1 MGARGGRDG
10 WRVEER
16 AAVERGGEGVA
27 ANPRALGSGSGR
39 RASRCAAQ
47 RRAETHE
54 ARSPVERTRLER
66 SVEKNALLGRGFH
79 GNSLIACVRGCWRRR
94 NSVDYKKYILD
105 RHSSRSNVNV

>member
-1 MGARGGRDG
+1 VGARGGRDG

-54 ARSPVERTRLER
+54 ARSPVDRTRLECR
-66 SVEKNALLGRGFH
+66 KKCVAGFH

-94 NSVDYKKYILD
+94 NYKKYILD